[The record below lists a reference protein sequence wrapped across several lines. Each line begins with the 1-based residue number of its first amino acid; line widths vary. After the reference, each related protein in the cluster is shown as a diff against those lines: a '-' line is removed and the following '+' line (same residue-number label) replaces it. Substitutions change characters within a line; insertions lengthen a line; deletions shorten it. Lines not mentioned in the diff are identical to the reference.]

1 MAALRDPH
9 NLQRFVEAQRDEYNV
24 ALREVRRGHKDSHW
38 IWYIF
43 PQLFGLG
50 QSPMSQK
57 FGIRGVAEAGEYLA
71 HPVLGARLRDIAQAV
86 LDLPARSAREV
97 FDGDAVKLR
106 SSATLFAQVTEPG
119 SVFHQLLDRYFAGE
133 PDPRTLE
140 LIAATK

>member
-71 HPVLGARLRDIAQAV
+71 HPVLGARLRDLAQAV